1 MVHSAEF
8 PYDQRCNELSAERRN
23 QRPLRGKTSGNTH
36 RNTHRE
42 GIIILTTLPFPS
54 LGKKSM
60 LAVHWSALQ
69 CCRPANMCKTGLKM
83 LPSCQHVQDRAQMLP
98 TWQHVQ
104 DRAHSAMTE
113 QQHESVID
121 QAQIMT
127 SVHIF
132 RSVTLSE
139 IIVYVEIFWS

>member
-1 MVHSAEF
+1 
-8 PYDQRCNELSAERRN
+8 
-23 QRPLRGKTSGNTH
+23 
-36 RNTHRE
+36 
-42 GIIILTTLPFPS
+42 
-54 LGKKSM
+54 
-60 LAVHWSALQ
+60 
-69 CCRPANMCKTGLKM
+69 M
-83 LPSCQHVQDRAQMLP
+83 LPTCQHVQDRAQMLP

-113 QQHESVID
+113 QQHQSVID

-139 IIVYVEIFWS
+139 IIVYVEIF